1 MYTENSAITPQ
12 LNIFHFTLKGLV
24 YRKIPYPGSKV
35 WIDNLLQM
43 IGQGKD
49 VDFEVLVKNIEP
61 FLICPNSQAGK
72 YINKLF
78 LGLLLLYFINQ

>member
-1 MYTENSAITPQ
+1 MIRYRKEYCAPMKYFRFFLT
-12 LNIFHFTLKGLV
+12 GLV

-35 WIDNLLQM
+35 WIDKLLQM

-78 LGLLLLYFINQ
+78 PRL